1 MPPKSEARSS
11 TGLSLSPSDTT
22 ALEGWVDDGGSLRPD
37 RAPPARKP
45 RLSKQ
50 PADTVA
56 GCRDRSAADLLA
68 AAAMSTRNEQLRME
82 ASSASWGARADL
94 LQRMDDS
101 FAARMKAQQLM
112 R

>member
-1 MPPKSEARSS
+1 MPPKSEAHSS
-11 TGLSLSPSDTT
+11 KGPSLSPSDSL
-22 ALEGWVDDGGSLRPD
+22 ALYGWVDDGGSLPLSTGR
-37 RAPPARKP
+37 PARKP

-56 GCRDRSAADLLA
+56 GCRDRAAADLLA
-68 AAAMSTRNEQLRME
+68 AAVMSTRNEQLRME

-94 LQRMDDS
+94 LQRMDDT
-101 FAARMKAQQLM
+101 FEARMKAQQLM

>member
-1 MPPKSEARSS
+1 MPPKSEASSS
-11 TGLSLSPSDTT
+11 TGPSLSPSDNST
-22 ALEGWVDDGGSLRPD
+22 LDGWVDAEGTLSPD

-45 RLSKQ
+45 RISKQ

-56 GCRDRSAADLLA
+56 GCRDRAAADLLA

-82 ASSASWGARADL
+82 ASSASWVARADL

>member
-1 MPPKSEARSS
+1 MSLNSEAPSS
-11 TGLSLSPSDTT
+11 KDPSFSPSDGL
-22 ALEGWVDDGGSLRPD
+22 ALDGWLDDGGSMRPKMA
-37 RAPPARKP
+37 RPARKP
-45 RLSKQ
+45 RSSKQ

-56 GCRDRSAADLLA
+56 GCRDRAVADLLA

-82 ASSASWGARADL
+82 ASSASWGARADM

-101 FAARMKAQQLM
+101 FEARMKAQKLM